1 MNLFRNKISDK
12 SQKRFLITFSA
23 LIAAI
28 ILFQPNTD
36 IMAQTKKKA
45 EKKIFTMVD
54 ETAEFPGGMRAM
66 QTYLASS
73 IHYPDSAK
81 KSNVQGKVILQFIVN
96 KDGSISDVDIMR
108 NLPGGCGEEARRVVL
123 AMPKWKPGLMN
134 GQPVDMYYTLPITFM
149 K

>member
-1 MNLFRNKISDK
+1 M
-12 SQKRFLITFSA
+12 
-23 LIAAI
+23 
-28 ILFQPNTD
+28 ILFSNKLPTKSRKILYITSLALLLLGVIIQSSTVVRAQP
-36 IMAQTKKKA
+36 KKG

-54 ETAEFPGGMRAM
+54 ETAEFPGGMSAMRA
-66 QTYLASS
+66 YLAKS

-81 KSNVQGKVILQFIVN
+81 KNNIQGKVILQFIVN
-96 KDGSISDVDIMR
+96 KDGSISNVDIMR

-134 GQPVDMYYTLPITFM
+134 GQPVDMYYTLPISFRT

>member
-1 MNLFRNKISDK
+1 M
-12 SQKRFLITFSA
+12 
-23 LIAAI
+23 
-28 ILFQPNTD
+28 ILFSNKLPTKSRKILYITSLALLLLGVIIQSSTVVRAQP
-36 IMAQTKKKA
+36 KKG

-54 ETAEFPGGMRAM
+54 ETAEFPGGMSAMRA
-66 QTYLASS
+66 YLAKS

-81 KSNVQGKVILQFIVN
+81 NNNIQGKVILQFIVN
-96 KDGSISDVDIMR
+96 KDGSISNVDIMR

-134 GQPVDMYYTLPITFM
+134 GQPVDMYYTLPISFRT

>member
-1 MNLFRNKISDK
+1 M
-12 SQKRFLITFSA
+12 
-23 LIAAI
+23 
-28 ILFQPNTD
+28 ILFSNKLPTKSRKNLYITSLALLLLGVIIQSSTVVRAQP
-36 IMAQTKKKA
+36 KKG

-54 ETAEFPGGMRAM
+54 ETAEFPGGMSAMRA
-66 QTYLASS
+66 YLAKS

-81 KSNVQGKVILQFIVN
+81 KNNIQGKVILQFIVN
-96 KDGSISDVDIMR
+96 KDGSISNVDIMR

-134 GQPVDMYYTLPITFM
+134 GQPVDMYYTLPISFRT